1 MLLSNSSI
9 SNKQIFQFNDDD
21 IRKEFVCENFSKI
34 LMTFKLMLIKN
45 YDCLLWKFL
54 FCFFPIL
61 NLLNVLSYFFFFSL
75 CFKVSS
81 KFNFQFLHQLG
92 NGKYFFLKNTI
103 VCIAIM
109 GKNKKFLT
117 INLLAKIFLIEF
129 PLDRS
134 SLESDSTNN
143 DDGIERDA
151 MT

>member
-21 IRKEFVCENFSKI
+21 IRKEFVCEKFSKI
-34 LMTFKLMLIKN
+34 LMTFKLVLIKN

-54 FCFFPIL
+54 FCFVFIFL
-61 NLLNVLSYFFFFSL
+61 YLFISFCLFLSNVEFIECSFLFLFSL

-92 NGKYFFLKNTI
+92 NGKYFFLENTT
-103 VCIAIM
+103 VCVCAIM

-117 INLLAKIFLIEF
+117 INLLAKIFL
-129 PLDRS
+129 
-134 SLESDSTNN
+134 
-143 DDGIERDA
+143 
-151 MT
+151 